1 MLTRNVLNLAP
12 WTLSNALDEFDI
24 IKQLMSKKPNAG
36 VFPPINLTE
45 NSDNYFIRA
54 ELPGIEADELD
65 ITATGESF
73 SIAGERKIATEGADV
88 KYHRREREAGK
99 FSRMFNLPTPI
110 DSGKVKA
117 EFKNGILSVVMPKAE
132 SAKPKKITIK

>member
-1 MLTRNVLNLAP
+1 M
-12 WTLSNALDEFDI
+12 SN
-24 IKQLMSKKPNAG
+24 KSHAG
-36 VFPPINLTE
+36 VFPSINLTE
-45 NSDNYFIRA
+45 NKDNYYIKA

-73 SIAGERKIATEGADV
+73 SIAGERKISTERADV

-99 FSRMFNLPTPI
+99 FSRMLNLPTPI

-117 EFKNGILSVVMPKAE
+117 EFKNGILKVILPKAE

>member
-12 WTLSNALDEFDI
+12 WTLSNALDEFDL
-24 IKQLMSKKPNAG
+24 IKQLMSKKPSAG

-45 NSDNYFIRA
+45 NSDNYYIRA